1 MNDLLVHHSSFI
13 ISSIVCPNVMTTVLT
28 TTLSVVGVLMVA
40 VWLLSLFKKDAS
52 IVDGFWG
59 LGFVA
64 IAVSCYLA
72 ADGYHSRKTLIT
84 TLTAVWGI
92 RLAIHIF
99 WRNFG
104 KGEDFRYQAMRKR
117 FGKRFPII
125 SLFTVFGLQGVL
137 MWIISLPIQAG
148 EISAQ
153 PSRLT
158 WLDWLGA
165 SLWLIGFL
173 FESIG
178 DLQLTLFRVNPSN
191 KGKVM
196 DRGLW
201 RYTRH
206 PNYFG
211 DALMWWGLFVIA
223 MATPGGW
230 WTVIS
235 PLIMTGLLMKVSGV
249 ALLEKTLSKTK
260 PEYASYIQ
268 RTNAFFPWLPAKR

>member
-1 MNDLLVHHSSFI
+1 
-13 ISSIVCPNVMTTVLT
+13 MTSVFT
-28 TTLSVVGVLMVA
+28 TTLSVVGALMLA
-40 VWLLSLFKKDAS
+40 VWLLSLIKRDAS

-64 IAVSCYLA
+64 IAVSCYLV

-84 TLTAVWGI
+84 ALTAMWGI

-137 MWIISLPIQAG
+137 MWIISLPIQIA
-148 EISAQ
+148 EISPQ
-153 PSRLT
+153 PLRLT

-196 DRGLW
+196 DRGLL

-223 MATPGGW
+223 MATPAGW
-230 WTVIS
+230 WTVIG

-249 ALLEKTLSKTK
+249 ALLEKTLTKTK